1 MTTPVKANRV
11 TEAEVLAVP
20 EPTFT
25 PTWHPV
31 SHAKIV
37 NAVQTVCEDRGI
49 GIINQEYSMNQSGT
63 KLFASYGL
71 DIGGNEGSHYMLG
84 FRNAI
89 DMSFAI
95 GFAAGTLITVCSNM
109 MISGDLLVFRK
120 HTSALNESLLLKLS
134 DDALGGAITK
144 MDALYRWHQSLKEY
158 YVPMDDFKKMTFD
171 MINAGVFSG
180 SQFSNYMNCV
190 DAERKISNYGTVL
203 DGARS
208 LYVVHGGVTRL
219 LRNANLLRLS
229 DATAKLETVVNHYLD
244 YKKAM

>member
-1 MTTPVKANRV
+1 MTTPVEAKRV
-11 TEAEVLAVP
+11 TEAEVIAVP

-25 PTWHPV
+25 KTWHPV

-49 GIINQEYSMNQSGT
+49 GITSTDYSMNKSGT

-71 DIGGNEGSHYMLG
+71 DIGGNGDCHYMLG

-95 GFAAGTLITVCSNM
+95 GFTAGTMITVCSNM
-109 MISGDLLVFRK
+109 MLSGDLLIFRK
-120 HTSALNESLLLKLS
+120 HTSALNENLLLKLS
-134 DDALGGAITK
+134 DDALGGAIKK

-158 YVPMDDFKKMTFD
+158 YVPIDDFKKMTFD
-171 MINAGVFSG
+171 LIAAGVFSG
-180 SQFSNYMNCV
+180 GQFSNYMDCV

-229 DATAKLETVVNHYLD
+229 DSTAKLETVVNNYLE
-244 YKKAM
+244 YKKAI